1 MLYHSMIF
9 KLAWRN
15 IFRNKRRS
23 LITISSIIF
32 AVIFSVLMRS
42 LQHGAYDNML
52 KNIVGNY
59 QGYVQVHYKGFWDE
73 KTIDNSFYI
82 HDLDTLER
90 NKYIQYINPRI
101 EGYALASFKKESK
114 PVIVLGIDL
123 AKERHTIQL
132 QNKVIKGSF
141 IQENE
146 EGIIIGKGLQK
157 IMNLQINDSLV
168 FLSQGYQGSLASGI
182 YPVVGIIDLKTPE
195 LNKRTVIM
203 NLNQTQT
210 FFGLENMATTAVIGP
225 VNGDWEKAE
234 FELNQVLDTQNLEV
248 MNWQEMLP
256 ELKQLITVDRAGGTF
271 VLIILY
277 SILTFSLFGTVLM
290 LAEERNFEFGVL
302 IALGMAKS
310 KIIQTTILETLIMA
324 LVGVLSGLIIT
335 LPIVIYFNI
344 FPINLSG
351 QMQEVVEQ
359 FGFEALLPTSL
370 DPKISLTQAAIV
382 FLIVLLVNSY
392 SIIKIRRINPT
403 KAMRS

>member
-1 MLYHSMIF
+1 
-9 KLAWRN
+9 
-15 IFRNKRRS
+15 
-23 LITISSIIF
+23 
-32 AVIFSVLMRS
+32 
-42 LQHGAYDNML
+42 
-52 KNIVGNY
+52 
-59 QGYVQVHYKGFWDE
+59 
-73 KTIDNSFYI
+73 
-82 HDLDTLER
+82 
-90 NKYIQYINPRI
+90 
-101 EGYALASFKKESK
+101 
-114 PVIVLGIDL
+114 
-123 AKERHTIQL
+123 
-132 QNKVIKGSF
+132 
-141 IQENE
+141 
-146 EGIIIGKGLQK
+146 
-157 IMNLQINDSLV
+157 
-168 FLSQGYQGSLASGI
+168 
-182 YPVVGIIDLKTPE
+182 
-195 LNKRTVIM
+195 
-203 NLNQTQT
+203 
-210 FFGLENMATTAVIGP
+210 
-225 VNGDWEKAE
+225 
-234 FELNQVLDTQNLEV
+234 
-248 MNWQEMLP
+248 MNWKEMLP

-277 SILTFSLFGTVLM
+277 SILTFGLFGTVLM